1 MRNPA
6 DGKIQQSVDAYAT
19 NTTLRLIPPPRTDIY
34 RVVWPS
40 HLPNHL
46 LQISSALR
54 WATPAL
60 PSFFATRT
68 FTSMITAFLG
78 CLCETSLRLVH
89 EILGTRNIT
98 CQFLL
103 GCKHVSKLKLQLALL
118 TQGNLQSNAH
128 LRKENHEPQ
137 DSIVLY
143 SPGCEK
149 QVHKNV

>member
-60 PSFFATRT
+60 PSFLLREPSPQWSLLFWVA
-68 FTSMITAFLG
+68 
-78 CLCETSLRLVH
+78 LCETSLRLVH

-143 SPGCEK
+143 SPGVRK
-149 QVHKNV
+149 TSA